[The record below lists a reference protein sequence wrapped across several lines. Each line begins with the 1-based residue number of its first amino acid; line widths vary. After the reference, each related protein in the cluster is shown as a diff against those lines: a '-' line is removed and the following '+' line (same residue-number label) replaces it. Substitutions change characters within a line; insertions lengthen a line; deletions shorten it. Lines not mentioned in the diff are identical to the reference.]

1 MCAVAVTA
9 DGEKVAFLGG
19 FLTDLTK
26 RLRIWAAVFSKIQE
40 NFEQMEAGIAQ
51 IRCFYPENEMDVA
64 QKRNLLLIIPPQ
76 NTIFGRNRN
85 SRSFP

>member
-1 MCAVAVTA
+1 MEFLSIHSIALWTLMFSLSREQHLCAVTA

-40 NFEQMEAGIAQ
+40 NFEQIE
-51 IRCFYPENEMDVA
+51 PEIA
-64 QKRNLLLIIPPQ
+64 QKRC
-76 NTIFGRNRN
+76 F
-85 SRSFP
+85 

>member
-1 MCAVAVTA
+1 MCAVTA

-40 NFEQMEAGIAQ
+40 NFEQIE
-51 IRCFYPENEMDVA
+51 PEIA
-64 QKRNLLLIIPPQ
+64 QKRC
-76 NTIFGRNRN
+76 F
-85 SRSFP
+85 